1 MPNPRLLVGFI
12 GVNRHLDQDISDLS
26 CARRDATALWA
37 LWKDTMLGTEPVLL
51 VDEDATKVRI
61 EELLSQT
68 LDAATDED
76 TVLLTFSGH
85 GTHSHRIV
93 AHDTDLL
100 DQVAT
105 TISMASLAE
114 RFRTSKARHILL
126 VLDCCFSGGA
136 SAKVIEDGVQ
146 PRSAGFSL
154 ENAFAGRG
162 RVLLAAANVDEEAW
176 EAAGHGLLTAAL
188 CEALQAATGP
198 VEMGGLLA
206 DVSNRVRAEAQ
217 RFGLTQTP
225 KWVGDV
231 DGGFLIP
238 SLQAGQHYYHAF
250 PERTG
255 LKVSPAIEEL
265 AGFGLPE
272 EVLQAWGQQ
281 FPQGLNELQL
291 AAVNDYRVLNGESLL
306 VVAPTSSGKTFI
318 GELAAVKAAT
328 NSQRAVF
335 LVPYKALANEKF
347 EQFSALYGES
357 LGMRVIRCTGD
368 FQDATNAFVRG
379 KYDLALLTYEMFLNL
394 VVRSQGTLSRIGA
407 IIIDEAQFIT
417 DPGRGISV
425 ELLLTY
431 ILSARERG
439 ITPQLVALSAV
450 IGNTNGFEH
459 WLRCQALIST
469 KRPVPLE
476 EGVIDRTGLF
486 EYMDPETGK
495 AQTRQMLPPQA
506 VVTRRDKASAQDV
519 IVPLA
524 QKLLAA
530 EPTAKLIVFRNIRGK
545 AEGAAGYL
553 AKDLGLPEA
562 TEAIEVLPA
571 QDRSSTS
578 TRLRGCLRGGTAFH
592 NTNLSREEREVV
604 ERTFRDPQGKV
615 RVLGATTTLAAG
627 INTPASAVILGETEF
642 VGEDQRPFTIAE
654 YKNMVGRAGR
664 LGYNE
669 RGQSFIVASTPME
682 RRQLFQRYVLGKPEA
697 LHSSFANGNLATWVL
712 RLLAQIPQVRRTEVA
727 TLLANTYGGYVAGRN
742 NPDWRT
748 QMDAQ
753 VENIIFDL
761 LRLGIAEQEGPTLQL
776 TLVGFACANS
786 SLSYESITR
795 LLNVD
800 KSQRLSALSLERLLA
815 LTQLLPEMDDTY
827 TPMLRNGNKEKT
839 WPFHAT
845 HKIGNDLV
853 LLYQRFLPDQ
863 FAYQRRA
870 KRALVVADWMNGM
883 PMEDLEQTYSN
894 SPNAIF
900 SVMSPGDVRRIAE
913 ATRYHFRSV
922 VPIMQALHPELL
934 LDDEDLNIISTRL
947 EVGLPAVALPLL
959 KVPTLTR
966 GEILLLAQ
974 HRITDP
980 TLPWEDVASIAL
992 QLFEETRHGELATLW
1007 KKPGRRNV

>member
-1 MPNPRLLVGFI
+1 MPTPRLLAGFI
-12 GVNRHLDQDISDLS
+12 GINRHLDRDISDLS

-37 LWKDTMLGTEPVLL
+37 LWQDTLPNTDPALL
-51 VDEDATKVRI
+51 VDEDATQARI

-68 LDAATDED
+68 LDAATEVD
-76 TVLLTFSGH
+76 TVLLAFSGH

-93 AHDTDLL
+93 THDTDLL
-100 DQVAT
+100 NLVDT

-114 RFRTSKARHILL
+114 RFRNSRARHILL

-146 PRSAGFSL
+146 SRGTGFSL
-154 ENAFAGRG
+154 ENNFAGRG

-188 CEALQAATGP
+188 SEALQAAAGP
-198 VEMGGLLA
+198 VEVGGLLA
-206 DVSNRVRAEAQ
+206 EVTGRVRAEAQ
-217 RFGLTQTP
+217 RLGLTQTP
-225 KWVGDV
+225 KWVGDFE
-231 DGGFLIP
+231 GGFVIP
-238 SLQAGQHYYHAF
+238 ALHAGQHYYKAF
-250 PERTG
+250 PEQTG
-255 LKVSPAIEEL
+255 LQVSPAIADL

-272 EVLQAWGQQ
+272 EVLQVWTQQ

-291 AAVNDYRVLNGESLL
+291 AAVNDYHVLNGESLL

-347 EQFSALYGES
+347 EQFSALYGDT
-357 LGMRVIRCTGD
+357 LGLRVIRCTGD

-379 KYDLALLTYEMFLNL
+379 KYDIALLTYEMFLNL
-394 VVRSQGTLSRIGA
+394 VVRSQGTLSRIGVVV
-407 IIIDEAQFIT
+407 IDEAQFIT

-486 EYMDPETGK
+486 EYVDPETGMS
-495 AQTRQMLPPQA
+495 QTRQMLPPHV
-506 VVTRRDKASAQDV
+506 VVTRREKPSAQDV

-524 QKLLAA
+524 QALLSS
-530 EPTAKLIVFRNIRGK
+530 EPTAKLIVFRNMRGK
-545 AEGAAGYL
+545 AEGVAGYL

-562 TEAIEVLPA
+562 TELIDALPA

-578 TRLRGCLRGGTAFH
+578 ARLRDCLRGGTAFH
-592 NTNLSREEREVV
+592 NTNLAREEREVV
-604 ERTFRDPQGKV
+604 ERAFRAPHGKV

-682 RRQLFQRYVLGKPEA
+682 RKQLFQRYVLGRPEA
-697 LHSSFANGNLATWVL
+697 LHSSFASGNLATWVL
-712 RLLAQIPQVRRTEVA
+712 RLLAQIPQVRRKEVA

-748 QMDAQ
+748 QMDAN

-761 LRLGIAEQEGPTLQL
+761 IRLGIAEQEGPVLQL

-786 SLSYESITR
+786 SLSFDSIAR
-795 LLNVD
+795 LLTLN
-800 KSQRLSALSLERLLA
+800 KSQGMGALSLERLLA
-815 LTQLLPEMDDTY
+815 LTQVLPEMDDTY

-845 HKIGNDLV
+845 HRIGNDLV
-853 LLYQRFLPDQ
+853 QLYQRFLPDPLS
-863 FAYQRRA
+863 YQRRA
-870 KRALVVADWMNGM
+870 KRALVVADWIEGM
-883 PMEDLEQTYSN
+883 PMETLEQTYSN
-894 SPNAIF
+894 SPNAVF
-900 SVMSPGDVRRIAE
+900 SGMSPGDVRRIAE

-947 EVGLPAVALPLL
+947 EVGLPVDALPLL
-959 KVPTLTR
+959 KIPTLTR
-966 GEILLLAQ
+966 GEILLFAQ
-974 HRITDP
+974 HGVTDAG
-980 TLPWEDVASIAL
+980 TPWVEVEPVAQAL
-992 QLFEETRHGELATLW
+992 FGADRCQILVDHW
-1007 KKPGRRNV
+1007 PH